1 MSSYMLN
8 DKDAIDDVNPFVT
21 HDFSL
26 PGGVRQSGEFES
38 FSATIEPTIC
48 TSVHTDERSV
58 YCDFGLCS
66 TQESPGVFDKTVHP
80 KRNIDPGF
88 TCPPSKKT
96 SVKVGV
102 AKNKRLPLFG
112 MFLIV
117 LFILLILLYS
127 GR

>member
-1 MSSYMLN
+1 MLN
-8 DKDAIDDVNPFVT
+8 DNDAIDDVNPFVT

-38 FSATIEPTIC
+38 FSATIEPTTC
-48 TSVHTDERSV
+48 TSVHTDDRSV

-66 TQESPGVFDKTVHP
+66 TQESPEVFDRTVHP
-80 KRNIDPGF
+80 RRNIDPGF
-88 TCPPSKKT
+88 TCHPSKT

>member
-1 MSSYMLN
+1 MLN

-66 TQESPGVFDKTVHP
+66 TQESPEVFDRTVHP
-80 KRNIDPGF
+80 RRNIDSGF

-102 AKNKRLPLFG
+102 AKNKRRPLFG